1 MPAKEIK
8 EIKLQWQ
15 ERLKEQQKKG
25 FSEKE
30 KSSLTETNSCSF
42 LVKRK
47 PPQPLK

>member
-8 EIKLQWQ
+8 YIKLQWQ
-15 ERLKEQQKKG
+15 ERLKEQQTKD

-42 LVKRK
+42 LVQKK

>member
-15 ERLKEQQKKG
+15 ERLKEQQTKD

-30 KSSLTETNSCSF
+30 KSSLHQESQKYN
-42 LVKRK
+42 L
-47 PPQPLK
+47 L